1 MIVDDEELVLGSL
14 RAMFKLETAYE
25 LLTFSDPAQA
35 LQELERTKVD
45 LVISDYLMPEITGID
60 FLGKAKQLQPETVRI
75 LLTGFADKEN
85 VIRAV
90 NLVGL
95 YQYLEKPWDT
105 EALLLAVRNGLKER
119 GLRNQLREKIRLLD
133 RLAADHKE
141 LAERHSFLEK
151 ELEMAA
157 HVQQSLFPTE
167 FPSVEGFR
175 FSSFY
180 RACRTLGG
188 DYYDIALNNRQAVL
202 LVSDVSGHGI
212 QAALVS
218 MLLKAIFHDAA
229 ARATDPTEL
238 LTQMNLRLYRFLPE
252 NMFAAAIVV
261 WLEQRTARLR
271 LASAGLPRPFVL
283 RPSKQRLDEIPVCG
297 IPLGMFGSDGP
308 VCFDT
313 NEVNLAPG
321 DTLLMTSDGLGEISA
336 NDDEFFQDKQLKL
349 ALRELLDRDP
359 NQVIQGL
366 FERAGTFGGG
376 RPLQDDVSLI
386 AVTRVTS

>member
-1 MIVDDEELVLGSL
+1 
-14 RAMFKLETAYE
+14 
-25 LLTFSDPAQA
+25 
-35 LQELERTKVD
+35 
-45 LVISDYLMPEITGID
+45 MPEMTGID

-157 HVQQSLFPTE
+157 RIQQSLFPAE

-188 DYYDIALNNRQAVL
+188 DYYDIAMNDSQAVL

-218 MLLKAIFHDAA
+218 MLLKAIFHDAS
-229 ARATDPTEL
+229 ARATGPTEL
-238 LTQMNLRLYRFLPE
+238 LTQMNLRLHRFLPE
-252 NMFAAAIVV
+252 SMFAAALVV
-261 WLEQRTARLR
+261 WLDRRTARLQ
-271 LASAGLPRPFVL
+271 LASAGLPCPFVL
-283 RPSKQRLDEIPVCG
+283 RSSKQRLDEVLIGG
-297 IPLGMFGSDGP
+297 IPLGMFGPDGP
-308 VCFDT
+308 ICFDM
-313 NEVNLAPG
+313 NEIILAPG
-321 DTLLMTSDGLGEISA
+321 DILLMASDGLGEISA

-349 ALRELLDRDP
+349 ALRELLGRDAS
-359 NQVIQGL
+359 QVIQGL
-366 FERAGTFGGG
+366 FEQAGTFGGG